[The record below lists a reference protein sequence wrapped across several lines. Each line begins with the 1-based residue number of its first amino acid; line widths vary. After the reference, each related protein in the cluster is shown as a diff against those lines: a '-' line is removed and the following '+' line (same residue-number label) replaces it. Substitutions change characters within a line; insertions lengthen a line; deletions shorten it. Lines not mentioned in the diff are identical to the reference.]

1 MSLSKESKDIPVMNE
16 GTILIGKEES
26 AVGSVGIGIYIRYFQ
41 SIGLLYTVLTIVCGI
56 ANQVI
61 QVYSNT
67 WLSQWSAHPEANSPE
82 IRDLYLGVYGALGF
96 GQGKL

>member
-1 MSLSKESKDIPVMNE
+1 MIA
-16 GTILIGKEES
+16 KEES

-41 SIGLLYTVLTIVCGI
+41 SIGLLYTILTIVCGI

-82 IRDLYLGVYGALGF
+82 IRDLYLGVYGALGV
-96 GQGKL
+96 GQGKISIQVTTC